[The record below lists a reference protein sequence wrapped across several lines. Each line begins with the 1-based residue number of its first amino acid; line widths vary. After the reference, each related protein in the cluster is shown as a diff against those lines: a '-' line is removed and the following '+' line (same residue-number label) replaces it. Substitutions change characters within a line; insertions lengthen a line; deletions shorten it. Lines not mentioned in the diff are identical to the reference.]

1 MGNWE
6 LRRDIC
12 EGEGGGVSQG
22 WWEINNTENGGVGV
36 RGEGEGRVRVRGE
49 VRGDRGCR
57 FRF

>member
-36 RGEGEGRVRVRGE
+36 RGEGEGRGE
-49 VRGDRGCR
+49 GQG
-57 FRF
+57 